1 MPLLLFLTFFFFSCS
16 PLIAAEKFAKPE
28 AKSLF
33 VEAVKELKAH
43 NSISAILLFEK
54 ALKLEP
60 ENGHLHWELGWAY
73 WQEQDWNKV
82 VTHWRQTKKFTPN
95 QKDLKKYLKLAT
107 DYQQLERS
115 EGVFKVGDTSL
126 SSGEG
131 IIITAVGDIMMGSD
145 FTKGEKGLPPFRG
158 TQLFAATSEDLKGDL
173 VFGNLEGPL
182 TTATESDKCKR
193 NKKCWAFRTPPVY
206 AKNLKKAGFQ
216 IMNLANNHILDFG
229 YKGLKETKKAL
240 KEQNIASFGT
250 VSQPSIQV
258 QVKGLKVAFIGV
270 AAVSCCIH
278 IDQIK
283 KMKRKVAALKKKN
296 DLVVVSFHAGAE
308 GLEAAHVTGEPE
320 IYYGES
326 RGSVKDF
333 SHAMVDA
340 GADLLLGHG
349 PHTLRAMERYK
360 GKLIVYSLGN
370 FMGYLGFSTSGHLK
384 YSMILQAQLDKN
396 GDVAQVQVI
405 PLLQSGAAVPTV
417 DPKGRAIGFMN
428 QLGKEDFP
436 RSTITLSPQG
446 SWKKEQ

>member
-1 MPLLLFLTFFFFSCS
+1 MPLLLFLTFFLLSSS
-16 PLIAAEKFAKPE
+16 PLIAAENFAKTE
-28 AKSLF
+28 TKALF
-33 VEAVKELKAH
+33 SEAVSELKGH
-43 NSISAILLFEK
+43 NSVSAILLFEK

-73 WQEQDWNKV
+73 WQEQNWNKV
-82 VTHWRQTKKFTPN
+82 VAHWGQTKKFYPA

-107 DYQQLERS
+107 DYQRIETE
-115 EGVFKVGDTSL
+115 EGVYQAGDKNL
-126 SSGEG
+126 SSGDG
-131 IIITAVGDIMMGSD
+131 ITITAVGDIMMGSD
-145 FTKGEKGLPPFRG
+145 FTKGEDGLPPFRG
-158 TQLFAATSEDLKGDL
+158 TQLFAGTAEDLKGDL

-229 YKGLKETKKAL
+229 YKGLKETKAAL

-283 KMKRKVAALKKKN
+283 KMKRKVAALKQKN

-308 GLEAAHVTGEPE
+308 GLEASHVTGKPE

-349 PHTLRAMERYK
+349 PHTLRAMELYK
-360 GKLIVYSLGN
+360 DKLIVYSMGN

-384 YSMILQAQLDKN
+384 YSMILQVQLDKN
-396 GDVAQVQVI
+396 GNAKQLQVI
-405 PLLQSGAAVPTV
+405 PLLQSGAAVPSI
-417 DPKGRAIGFMN
+417 DPKGRAISFLN
-428 QLGKEDFP
+428 NLGKEDFP
-436 RSTITLSPQG
+436 SSAITLNSRG
-446 SWKKEQ
+446 SWGKP